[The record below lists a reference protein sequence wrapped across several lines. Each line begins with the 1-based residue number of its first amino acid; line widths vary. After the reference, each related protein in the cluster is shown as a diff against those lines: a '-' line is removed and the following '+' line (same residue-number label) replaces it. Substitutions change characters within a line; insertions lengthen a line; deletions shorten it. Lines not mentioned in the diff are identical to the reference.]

1 MGTVFKPIVTRPLPS
16 DAEIVERD
24 GTRMARWRTAQGAMR
39 TAEVRTTPRGDCAV
53 IESSKYLARY
63 KDGQGVTRTV
73 PTGCKDQMA
82 ARAVLLEL
90 ERRAELVRS
99 GILTPAQDAVA
110 DHRRSSITP
119 HVEAYL
125 ASLAAKGCTPKHCT
139 TVRRLLTALIEG
151 CRFRTLADIRREPVE
166 RWLMSGSLAK
176 RSARTRNAY
185 VNAAKWLCNWCVDTE
200 RLVASPLARLPRA
213 DEQADRRRQPR
224 ALTPDELVRL
234 LDAARRRPLAEA
246 ELFNRGWRK
255 GKPGAHLR
263 PETRAKLEALGLE
276 RALIYKTLVLTGLR
290 LGELASIRVCDA
302 VLDGDHPHLV
312 LDAANEKNREGSLI
326 PLRADLCADLRRWI
340 EAKLAAAQA
349 RSGGAGAGH
358 ERLFA
363 IRSNMV
369 KVLNR
374 DLRLAGIAKRDD
386 RGRTVC
392 VHSLRHT
399 FATLL
404 NRGGV
409 AARVTQAA
417 MRHKSIDMTMRVYT
431 DPRLLDVASAL
442 GALPELPLEGLAT
455 SASPVREVLAG

>member
-1 MGTVFKPIVTRPLPS
+1 MGTVFKPIVTRPLPPGAQLS
-16 DAEIVERD
+16 EVD
-24 GTRMARWRTAQGAMR
+24 GKRMARWRTAQGAIR
-39 TAEVRTTPRGDCAV
+39 TAEVRTTPRGACVA
-53 IESSKYLARY
+53 IESSKYLARF

-73 PTGCKDQMA
+73 PTRCKDQSA
-82 ARAVLLEL
+82 ARAVLVEL

-110 DHRRSSITP
+110 DHRRSSIGI
-119 HVEAYL
+119 HVQAYL
-125 ASLAAKGCTPKHCT
+125 ASLQAKGCTPKHVS
-139 TVRRLLTALIEG
+139 TVRHLLTALIEG

-166 RWLMSGSLAK
+166 RWLTSGSLAK

-200 RLVASPLARLPRA
+200 RLVASPLGRLKRA

-234 LDAARRRPLAEA
+234 LDAARRRPLVEA
-246 ELFNRGWRK
+246 GLVNRGWRK
-255 GKPGAHLR
+255 GQPGARLR

-276 RALIYKTLVLTGLR
+276 RALIYKSLVLTGLR
-290 LGELASIRVCDA
+290 LGELASIRLCDV

-312 LDAANEKNREGSLI
+312 LEARNEKNREGSLI
-326 PLRADLCADLRRWI
+326 PLRADLCADLRRWV
-340 EAKLAAAQA
+340 ETKHAAAQA

-363 IRSNMV
+363 IRSNVV

-386 RGRTVC
+386 RGRVVC

-404 NRGGV
+404 NGGGV
-409 AARVTQAA
+409 APRVAQAA

-431 DPRLLDVASAL
+431 DPRLLDVAGAL
-442 GALPELPLEGLAT
+442 NALPELPLEAA
-455 SASPVREVLAG
+455 ASSGARVLAG